1 MGFFIEVIIYFLV
14 IWFSYPFLKDRV
26 VSIIEKRKE
35 LKQKHL
41 SPRKQL
47 EQFAKTTEGLDRALD
62 KFFIEKQKRGEL
74 WQKR

>member
-1 MGFFIEVIIYFLV
+1 MGFFIDIIICVLFF
-14 IWFSYPFLKDRV
+14 WFSYPFLKDRW

-62 KFFIEKQKRGEL
+62 KYFIEKLKKGGEL
-74 WQKR
+74 